1 MANIDTELSTIAT
14 AVYGSEMRVAIH
26 DAIDKVNNDIPAGQ
40 TIPTFAHTT
49 QTVSG
54 EVMSGADTLYLYS
67 IVFHAITESSS
78 GKQINTVDA
87 VISTVSGRSGYP
99 LEPGVEDAGV
109 VVCDI
114 PGGFYC
120 PYGFDIPVV
129 PMGNAGTDLPHLH
142 FNHTDQKIYFVY
154 GFSEILGDTT
164 NVMSHGTYFTY

>member
-1 MANIDTELSTIAT
+1 MANIDTELQTISEAI
-14 AVYGSEMRVAIH
+14 YGRDMRSAIH
-26 DAIDKVNNDIPAGQ
+26 DAIEKVNDDIPVIP

-54 EVMSGADTLYLYS
+54 EVVSGADTLYMYS
-67 IVFHAITESSS
+67 VVFHAITESSS
-78 GKQINTVDA
+78 EKQINTVDA

-99 LEPGVEDAGV
+99 LEPGVEDTGV

-114 PGGFYC
+114 PVGFYC
-120 PYGFDIPVV
+120 PYDFDIPVV
-129 PMGNAGTDLPHLH
+129 PMGNADIDLPRLH